1 MDCRVRSLTR
11 LRSNAVLESALH
23 SDWADAG
30 EKKRREAEAAKAR
43 SWQRDLD
50 ELVDRSTP
58 QPRRAIACRV
68 AELLRRG
75 TLGKIRVRL
84 QRRRGWKRCLRGRI

>member
-23 SDWADAG
+23 SDGRMQAKRSA
-30 EKKRREAEAAKAR
+30 EKLRL
-43 SWQRDLD
+43 QRLDLG
-50 ELVDRSTP
+50 RGISTSSS
-58 QPRRAIACRV
+58 IRV
-68 AELLRRG
+68 RPSRGVQSRAELLRRG

-84 QRRRGWKRCLRGRI
+84 QRRRGWNPCWRGRL